1 MMKQRLYTVY
11 NKKSLSKIG
20 AILVLFFLTAR
31 SLAAQTPDAA
41 PSPQPDTTVAPNTL
55 PIGFHI
61 GQGDSTHMEAVRRA
75 GGTFAVI
82 VFSWADIEPEP
93 NYLYWEKPDAALRA
107 AEFYGIDLI
116 ARIDQPPDWALDA
129 GTPTPW
135 NLDAYAAFARRV
147 AERYGNR
154 LAGVAIWNEP
164 NLSQEWH
171 DQPPDAAAYAEM
183 LKASYPA
190 IKAVAPDLPVLL
202 GALAS
207 TEGEGDWAINDLD
220 YLQTLYTAGAG
231 AYFDI
236 FTAHAYGFG
245 RPPDDAPEKFRPN
258 FRRLELLHD
267 IMSANGDG
275 DKPVWVTEMGWLTWT
290 DNPKH
295 AWQVVTP
302 ELQAQYTLQAIDY
315 AQTHYPWLHRL
326 GIWQLNT
333 QGDTY
338 GYGIWH
344 GPDDISLTYQALVDT
359 CPTHSPLCHLDPTQS
374 PNLQSPVSNLQSS
387 IPILA
392 ADTPIRLGDRG
403 TLYPHW
409 VHLYRGGRNFSPD
422 WQGEFFLTADQSTQ
436 SYDLLLE
443 TMQID
448 QPADSLTIN
457 DMEIG
462 MLHVR
467 PRPDP
472 TSTWVTQRFSLPP
485 NLLKPGVNIVTI
497 AVGPRNP
504 ARQYLGA
511 RWENMEFRH
520 IRLVPANTNPLS
532 ILPEWQP
539 QPSPSGW
546 SETNRLRRGPGDELW
561 LLGLHPG
568 QLWQVT
574 TTVAPDQ
581 NIEPTPESQAF
592 KPLEDASPDSGRSLA
607 SPPEITLENRAGDRA
622 DLVFNDLLSLPQ
634 GQLAATQRGLF
645 WRSDDTWQPVDGA
658 PDDYAYVV
666 IEANQRIYAGFEREG
681 LWSSPGLTGPWQHS
695 GLDAAPI
702 TDLVTARYTL
712 PNRAT
717 PVDRLYATTATEV
730 FVNNGL
736 DATWLPF
743 PLPALS
749 DEAMDEAGE
758 SNSDKLKPRLFVTES
773 GDVVARNQD
782 RLWRQGNLG
791 WGLFGPD
798 KLAGKLFSLVNCCR
812 SGQAIVGS
820 NDAGLWQLTSS
831 GDWTRLDG
839 DDFFSTTDATEL
851 VQIDATLYAAGDL
864 GLFYSR
870 DGGHAWR
877 KVDGLPATITDLI
890 IDPDTPANR
899 IAATPA
905 GLYRSR
911 DTGHTWEAVSP
922 PWTIWNLALGP
933 QGRLFA
939 GRSNGL
945 VWSDDWGEAN
955 SEWHAAEDMKKVY
968 ILSVNPHPVEADTVW
983 TGTWG
988 NNIGVSSDGGRHL
1001 APLHNGLETLSGLDL
1016 IWHPTPGQV
1025 TLATFEGLYRT
1036 DDGGQSWFK
1045 LPGPLAQQTV
1055 YSLLQTDDGTIW
1067 AGATDGLWRSQDY
1080 GVTWTPIEALPQTAV
1095 IRLDRLPV
1103 PPPSPSL
1110 NPPFVFQ
1117 PTEAQLYRLRE
1128 WLWAGTEGAGLWL
1141 SQDNGDTWQFA
1152 GLPERTIYNVIFD
1165 PLLPDHLVAATDR
1178 GIFAVAVKQD

>member
-1 MMKQRLYTVY
+1 MKQRLYTVF
-11 NKKSLSKIG
+11 NKKSLSKTIV
-20 AILVLFFLTAR
+20 VLLLYLFMIQ
-31 SLAAQTPDAA
+31 SVVAQTPDAS
-41 PSPQPDTTVAPNTL
+41 PSASPEPTVEPDTLT
-55 PIGFHI
+55 IGFHI
-61 GQGDSTHMEAVRRA
+61 GQGDSSHMEAVRRA
-75 GGTFAVI
+75 GGTFAVV

-93 NYLYWEKPDAALRA
+93 NYLYWEMPDAALRA

-116 ARIDQPPDWALDA
+116 ARLDQPPDWALD
-129 GTPTPW
+129 TNSPTPW
-135 NLDAYAAFARRV
+135 KLDAYATFARRV
-147 AERYGNR
+147 AERYGDR
-154 LAGVAIWNEP
+154 LAGITIWNEP
-164 NLSQEWH
+164 NLSQEWN

-183 LKASYPA
+183 LKAAYPA

-202 GALAS
+202 GAPAS

-220 YLQTLYTAGAG
+220 YLQTLYAAGARDV
-231 AYFDI
+231 FDI

-267 IMSANGDG
+267 IMTANGDG

-295 AWQVVTP
+295 DWQVVTP
-302 ELQAQYTLQAIDY
+302 ELQAQYTLHAIDY

-326 GIWQLNT
+326 GIWQLNN

-344 GPDDISLTYQALVDT
+344 GPEDISLTYQALVDS
-359 CPTHSPLCHLDPTQS
+359 CPTHSPLCHLDPTQF
-374 PNLQSPVSNLQSS
+374 PDLQSPVSSLQSPIS
-387 IPILA
+387 ILA
-392 ADTPIRLGDRG
+392 PDTPIRLGDRS

-422 WQGEFFLTADQSTQ
+422 WQGEFFLTVDQSTQ

-448 QPADSLTIN
+448 QPADRLTIN
-457 DMEIG
+457 GTEIG
-462 MLHVR
+462 TLQVR
-467 PRPDP
+467 SRPDP

-485 NLLKPGVNIVTI
+485 DLLKPGVNTLSM

-520 IRLVPANTNPLS
+520 IRLVPSSPKPPSL
-532 ILPEWQP
+532 LPDWQP

-546 SETNRLRRGPGDELW
+546 SETSRLRRGPGDELW

-568 QLWQVT
+568 QFWKIT
-574 TTVAPDQ
+574 TTVESEQNTKPDSG
-581 NIEPTPESQAF
+581 NQAF
-592 KPLEDASPDSGRSLA
+592 KPLEDASPDSGRLLA
-607 SPPEITLENRAGDRA
+607 SSPPIALENRAGDRT

-645 WRSDDTWQPVDGA
+645 WRNDDTWQPVDGA

-666 IEANQRIYAGFEREG
+666 IEANQQIYAGFEHAG
-681 LWSSPGLTGPWQHS
+681 LWSASGPTGPWQRID
-695 GLDAAPI
+695 LDAAPI
-702 TDLVTARYTL
+702 TDLVTVRYTL
-712 PNRAT
+712 PDRPT
-717 PVDRLYATTATEV
+717 PVDRLYATTAAEI
-730 FVNNGL
+730 FVNSGL
-736 DATWLPF
+736 DTAWLPI

-749 DEAMDEAGE
+749 DEEMDEAGE

-773 GDVVARNQD
+773 GEVVVRNQD
-782 RLWRQGNLG
+782 RLWRQGDLG
-791 WGLFGPD
+791 WELFGPE
-798 KLAGKLFSLVNCCR
+798 KLAGKLFSVVNCCR
-812 SGQAIVGS
+812 TGQTIVGS
-820 NDAGLWQLTSS
+820 NDAGLWQLTTS
-831 GDWTRLDG
+831 GDWTRLDA

-851 VQIDATLYAAGDL
+851 VQVDDTLYAAGDL
-864 GLFYSR
+864 GLFYSQ
-870 DGGHAWR
+870 DGGRIWHKA
-877 KVDGLPATITDLI
+877 DGLPATVTDLLI
-890 IDPDTPANR
+890 NPDNPTSR

-911 DTGHTWEAVSP
+911 DAGRSWESVSP
-922 PWTIWNLALGP
+922 PWTVWDLALGP
-933 QGRLFA
+933 QGRLFV

-945 VWSDDWGEAN
+945 VWSDDWSAPTIA
-955 SEWHAAEDMKKVY
+955 WHTAEDMGKVY
-968 ILSVNPHPVEADTVW
+968 FLSINPHPVNAETVW

-988 NNIGVSSDGGRHL
+988 NNIAVSSDGGQHL
-1001 APLHNGLETLSGLDL
+1001 APLHNGLETLSSLDL

-1067 AGATDGLWRSQDY
+1067 AGATNGLWRSQDY
-1080 GVTWTPIEALPQTAV
+1080 GVTWKQIETLLQAAV
-1095 IRLDRLPV
+1095 IRLDRLNV
-1103 PPPSPSL
+1103 PPPSPPL

-1117 PTEAQLYRLRE
+1117 PPEAKVYQPRE

-1141 SQDNGDTWQFA
+1141 SQDNGATWQFA
-1152 GLPERTIYNVIFD
+1152 GLPQRTVYSVMFD
-1165 PLLPDHLVAATDR
+1165 PLMQRHLIAATDR
-1178 GIFAVAVKQD
+1178 GIFAVETKQD